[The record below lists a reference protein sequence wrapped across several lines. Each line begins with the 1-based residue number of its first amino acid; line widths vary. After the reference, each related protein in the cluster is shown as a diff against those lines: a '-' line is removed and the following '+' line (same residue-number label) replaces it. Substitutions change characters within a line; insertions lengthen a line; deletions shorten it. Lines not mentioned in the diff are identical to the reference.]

1 MIVFKASIQIIKITM
16 YEDEHMQVSSN
27 YDEKISIKF
36 KFFWNVDSLVGVR
49 STGWKPAHQ
58 KWK

>member
-1 MIVFKASIQIIKITM
+1 MIVFKASIQIIEITM

-27 YDEKISIKF
+27 YDEKINIKL
-36 KFFWNVDSLVGVR
+36 KFFWNVDSLAGVR